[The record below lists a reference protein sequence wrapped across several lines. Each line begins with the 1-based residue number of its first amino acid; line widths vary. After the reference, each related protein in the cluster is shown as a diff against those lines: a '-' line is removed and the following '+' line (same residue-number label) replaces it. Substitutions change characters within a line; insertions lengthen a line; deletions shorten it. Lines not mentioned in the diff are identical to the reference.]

1 MRHLTFAALAAAAS
15 LVGACAAHAAPTL
28 VGWASLPAATFVP
41 GSPASGQFITGANG
55 VTVPFANQTVQGVS
69 GILANSDGTYKI
81 LQDNG
86 FGAKGNSQDA
96 ILYNHD
102 VRVDFRRASGGSGT
116 VSVVR
121 SNAITDTNNLSGFTR
136 VADQAF
142 YPVYNSATNSS
153 TPSAIATAAAIRD
166 GKLLTGADYDPESI
180 RRVKD
185 GTYYIGEEFGPF
197 LLHTDKNFNLI
208 EAPIALP
215 GVNAP
220 ENPFRGATAPNLG
233 SSRGF
238 EGMALN
244 LEGTKLYTLLEGTV
258 TGDPAKTLRIN
269 EYDLKTKAF
278 TGKQYSYKLDALGT
292 NIGDMTA
299 IGNGKFVVLERDG
312 TQGPGSVYKHVIL
325 IDLNAPLNADG
336 TVQKTDLLN
345 LLAIADPNDLNADG
359 SSNFT
364 LPFVT
369 IEDILP
375 VDAHTLLIGND
386 NNYPFSSGRTPGQPD
401 NSEFALIRFD
411 APLFADAVPEPAGV
425 ALFGLGA
432 MALLARRKRA

>member
-69 GILANSDGTYKI
+69 GILANSDGTYKV

-153 TPSAIATAAAIRD
+153 TPSTIATAAAIRD

-215 GVNAP
+215 ASTPPKIPSAVRPRPTSVRA
-220 ENPFRGATAPNLG
+220 AD
-233 SSRGF
+233 SRGWRSIWRAPSF
-238 EGMALN
+238 
-244 LEGTKLYTLLEGTV
+244 T
-258 TGDPAKTLRIN
+258 PCLR
-269 EYDLKTKAF
+269 
-278 TGKQYSYKLDALGT
+278 
-292 NIGDMTA
+292 
-299 IGNGKFVVLERDG
+299 
-312 TQGPGSVYKHVIL
+312 
-325 IDLNAPLNADG
+325 
-336 TVQKTDLLN
+336 
-345 LLAIADPNDLNADG
+345 
-359 SSNFT
+359 
-364 LPFVT
+364 
-369 IEDILP
+369 
-375 VDAHTLLIGND
+375 
-386 NNYPFSSGRTPGQPD
+386 
-401 NSEFALIRFD
+401 
-411 APLFADAVPEPAGV
+411 
-425 ALFGLGA
+425 
-432 MALLARRKRA
+432 AR

>member
-1 MRHLTFAALAAAAS
+1 MRLLATAALLAIATS
-15 LVGACAAHAAPTL
+15 GAHAAPTL

-41 GSPASGQFITGANG
+41 NSPASGQFIGGNTNG
-55 VTVPFANQTVQGVS
+55 ETIPFSNQTVQGVS
-69 GILANSDGTYKI
+69 AILKNGDGTFKV

-86 FGAKGNSQDA
+86 FGTKGNSQDA

-116 VSVVR
+116 VEVVR
-121 SNAITDTNNLSGFTR
+121 SNAFTDTGDKSGFTR
-136 VADQAF
+136 VADQTY
-142 YPVYNSATNSS
+142 YPLYNGATNSS
-153 TPSAIATAAAIRD
+153 TPSTIEVAAAIKA

-185 GTYYIGEEFGPF
+185 GSYYVGEEFGPF
-197 LLHTDKNFNLI
+197 LLHFDKNFNLI

-220 ENPFRGATAPNLG
+220 ENPFRGTTPANLG

-244 LEGTKLYTLLEGTV
+244 LDGTKLYTLLEGSV

-269 EYDLKTKAF
+269 VFDLKTKTF
-278 TGKQYSYKLDALGT
+278 TGEQYLYKLDALGT

-299 IGNGKFVVLERDG
+299 IGNGKFLVLERDG
-312 TQGPGSVYKHVIL
+312 TMGPGSVFKRVEL

-336 TVQKTDLLN
+336 TVHKVELLN
-345 LLAIADPNDLNADG
+345 ELAIADPNDLNRDG
-359 SSNFT
+359 STNFT

-369 IEDILP
+369 IEDVIP
-375 VDAHTLLIGND
+375 VDARTLLIGND
-386 NNYPFSSGRTPGQPD
+386 NNYPFSSGRTPGKPD

-411 APLFADAVPEPAGV
+411 TPLFADAVPEPAAV
-425 ALFGLGA
+425 VLFGLGA
-432 MALLARRKRA
+432 LGIAAARRKRG